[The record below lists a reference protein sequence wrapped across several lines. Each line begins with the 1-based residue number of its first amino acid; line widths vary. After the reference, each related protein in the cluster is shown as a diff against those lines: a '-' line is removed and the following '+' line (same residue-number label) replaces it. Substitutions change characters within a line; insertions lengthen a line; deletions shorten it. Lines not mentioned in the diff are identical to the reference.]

1 MLWIVDRIENGIAVI
16 ETESGTLE
24 LELKYLPEGTKEG
37 NVIKL
42 TLSPEEEKKRRERI
56 KKKMDRLFTD

>member
-24 LELKYLPEGTKEG
+24 LELKYLPDGTKEG

-42 TLSPEEEKKRRERI
+42 TLSPEEEQKRQERI

>member
-1 MLWIVDRIENGIAVI
+1 MLWIVDRIENGIAII

-42 TLSPEEEKKRRERI
+42 TLSPEEEQKRRERI

>member
-42 TLSPEEEKKRRERI
+42 TLSPEEEQKRRERI
-56 KKKMDRLFTD
+56 KKEMDRLFTD

>member
-1 MLWIVDRIENGIAVI
+1 MLWIIDRIENGIAVI
-16 ETESGTLE
+16 ETESGTFE

-42 TLSPEEEKKRRERI
+42 TSSSEEEQKRRDSI
-56 KKKMDRLFTD
+56 KKKMNRLFTD

>member
-42 TLSPEEEKKRRERI
+42 TLSPEEEQKRRERI

>member
-1 MLWIVDRIENGIAVI
+1 MLWIVDRIENGIAII

-37 NVIKL
+37 SVIKL
-42 TLSPEEEKKRRERI
+42 TLSPEEEQKRRERI